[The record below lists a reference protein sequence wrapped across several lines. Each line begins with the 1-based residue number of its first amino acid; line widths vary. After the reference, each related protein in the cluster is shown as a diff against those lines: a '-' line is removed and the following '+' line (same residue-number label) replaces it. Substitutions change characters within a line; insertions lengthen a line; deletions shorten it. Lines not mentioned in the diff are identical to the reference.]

1 MKGTTESQGFTDY
14 LSVYNGRFVKRV
26 KEPTAETTT
35 RETKSGK
42 TVHELSYDFVI
53 GVITNVEKRD
63 SDYGFNLHLLLVD
76 ADEKNDV
83 TIKFYDSATRIILN
97 KLSNV
102 DFTKPVKLMVGKN
115 DEGRTWFTIK
125 QAGRGFEKDIVPNA
139 YTREDIPDAKKIKVQ
154 GKEVWNFDEQ
164 ADFLWEKFQ
173 AKAPAPA
180 PAAPAKKELDLEPW
194 DAPTM
199 PTDGTDD
206 LPF

>member
-14 LSVYNGRFVKRV
+14 LSVFNGKFAKRV
-26 KEPTAETTT
+26 KEPTADSNT

-42 TVHELSYDFVI
+42 TVHEVYYSYVGGI
-53 GVITNVEKRD
+53 LQTAEKRD

-83 TIKFYDSATRIILN
+83 TIKFYDSATRTILN

-102 DFTKPVKLMVGKN
+102 DLSMPVRIEVFKTSEGYTKFTV
-115 DEGRTWFTIK
+115 K

-139 YTREDIPDAKKIKVQ
+139 YTREDIPDAKKMKVQ
-154 GKEVWNFDEQ
+154 GKDVWNFDEQ

-173 AKAPAPA
+173 SKAPVPA

-194 DAPTM
+194 DAPTT